1 MRYKAIVSYDGTGY
15 AGWQSQNDQPS
26 IQECLNEALS
36 KITNTSV
43 KVAGAGRTDAK
54 VHAKGQ
60 VFHFDTDKSF
70 KDLKQAINS
79 QLPKDIYITDC
90 RQTDEE
96 FHARYSAKWKHYDY
110 LINNGQYDP
119 LLRNYTAYIANP
131 LNLEAMKEA
140 AAVFEGTH
148 DFTSFNA
155 TKKEEIPDQVRT
167 IYKITVEKEKEI
179 IKLSFYGDGFLR
191 YMVRM
196 LSQTII
202 EAGLGK
208 ITSGQIAEML
218 SAQDKQACHYNGQP
232 QGLYLIE
239 VGYDAYNMH

>member
-1 MRYKAIVSYDGTGY
+1 MRYKAIVSYDGTSY
-15 AGWQSQNDQPS
+15 AGWQTQNDQPS
-26 IQECLNEALS
+26 IQQCLNQALS
-36 KITNTSV
+36 KITNTDM
-43 KVAGAGRTDAK
+43 KVTGAGRTDGK

-79 QLPKDIYITDC
+79 QLPEDIYVVDC
-90 RQTDEE
+90 QQVDED
-96 FHARYSAKWKHYDY
+96 FHARFSARWKHYDY

-119 LLRNYTAYIANP
+119 LLRNYTAYIARP
-131 LNLEAMKEA
+131 LNLQAIKQA
-140 AAVFEGTH
+140 AKVFEGTH

-155 TKKEEIPDQVRT
+155 TKKEEISDQVRT
-167 IYKITVEKEKEI
+167 VYKIDIVEEKGI

-196 LSQTII
+196 LSQTLI

-208 ITSGQIAEML
+208 VTTEEITRML
-218 SAQDKQACHYNGQP
+218 SAKDKQACHYNGQP